1 MSQLCYFTAMFTNN
15 KVGFKVFFYYLKM
28 DFKKDIASY
37 SELFMTPKPC
47 ETCKVVKCGRINHCS

>member
-15 KVGFKVFFYYLKM
+15 KVGFKM